1 MRWKRIR
8 RIGGGI
14 GVRRRILGRMRW
26 VKEAPKEK
34 EKVHQDV
41 GFVEIP
47 PIYKGIAQKVKGKEV
62 PKEED
67 RKGSSKGKVKDSQ
80 ETKDTPKE
88 KARGIKEEAKEKDS
102 YREEIGSKEKEAG
115 R

>member
-1 MRWKRIR
+1 
-8 RIGGGI
+8 
-14 GVRRRILGRMRW
+14 MRW

-67 RKGSSKGKVKDSQ
+67 RKDSNKGMVKDSQ

-88 KARGIKEEAKEKDS
+88 KARGIKEEAKGKES
-102 YREEIGSKEKEAG
+102 HQEEIGSKEKEVG
-115 R
+115 N